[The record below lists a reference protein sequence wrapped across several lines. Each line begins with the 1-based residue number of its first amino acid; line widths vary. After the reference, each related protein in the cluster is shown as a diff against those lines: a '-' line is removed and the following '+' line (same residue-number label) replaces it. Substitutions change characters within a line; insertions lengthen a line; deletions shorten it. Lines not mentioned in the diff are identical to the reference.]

1 MSILFTGVYPAQGAD
16 MDFNPHRANSAFL
29 DYVGRFKLRNQF
41 ATETDGQLVA
51 APRRRTPGS
60 ADVR

>member
-1 MSILFTGVYPAQGAD
+1 MSILFTGAYQAQWAD
-16 MDFNPHRANSAFL
+16 MDFNQHIANSAFL
-29 DYVGRFKLRNQF
+29 DYVRRFKLRNQF
-41 ATETDGQLVA
+41 ATETDGQQVA